1 MVPIQKI
8 TLYARQLPRVDL
20 IKIDIEGMEMEALEG
35 ARQLIEKCH
44 PILLIEQIKTVR
56 DRLRAWIQERGYEVI
71 DAGINLLAVHRSDP
85 TLKELQAKLAEAQ
98 TQTSAA

>member
-1 MVPIQKI
+1 
-8 TLYARQLPRVDL
+8 VDL

-56 DRLRAWIQERGYEVI
+56 ERLRAWIQERGYEVI

-85 TLKELQAKLAEAQ
+85 TLKELQAKIAEAQ